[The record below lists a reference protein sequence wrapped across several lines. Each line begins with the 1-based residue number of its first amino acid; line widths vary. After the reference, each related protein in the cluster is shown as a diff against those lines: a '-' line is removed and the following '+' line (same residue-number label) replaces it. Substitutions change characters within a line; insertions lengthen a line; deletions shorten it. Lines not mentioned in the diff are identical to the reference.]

1 MKNSK
6 NLKIHLATLC
16 NCNPKAISNLI
27 NEVYALEEAPVWKV
41 GHLRTTEDFIQKS
54 IQKEEIIVAEISGE
68 LAGIVHT
75 KQLDSTLG
83 WFGMLVVPV
92 SLRGNGIAS
101 SLYNASEKR
110 MLELGCAKMQCEVL
124 IPEESVIPMKQ
135 TLQNWYARLGYQLDS
150 SCPMTDLYPL
160 AKNTLKM
167 ACDLEIYLKNLK

>member
-1 MKNSK
+1 
-6 NLKIHLATLC
+6 LKISKDIKIEVAKLC
-16 NCNPKAISNLI
+16 NSNPEAISNLI
-27 NEVYALEEAPVWKV
+27 NEVYAIEEAPVWKV
-41 GHLRTTEDFIQKS
+41 GHLRTNEDFIQKS
-54 IQKEEIIVAEISGE
+54 IQKEEIIVAEIAGE

-75 KQLDSTLG
+75 KQLDCTLG
-83 WFGMLVVPV
+83 WFGMLVVPA

-150 SCPMTDLYPL
+150 SCPITNLYPL